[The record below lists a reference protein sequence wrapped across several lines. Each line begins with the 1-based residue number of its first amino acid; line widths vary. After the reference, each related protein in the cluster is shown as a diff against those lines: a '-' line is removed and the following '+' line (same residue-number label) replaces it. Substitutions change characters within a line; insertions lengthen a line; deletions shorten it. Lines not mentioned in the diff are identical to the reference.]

1 VEREFARW
9 MRRAHRN
16 LESAE
21 LDLARGYYEWACFK
35 AQQAAELAVKALLRA
50 RGVAKGGRSV
60 LKLIEAAERELS
72 LQAPGEVREAAEL
85 DHFYI
90 LPRHPDVYDEGSP
103 FEYFTESMARRALE
117 HARRVIK

>member
-1 VEREFARW
+1 MLASVCVEREFARL

-16 LESAE
+16 LKSTE

-50 RGVAKGGRSV
+50 RGVAKGRRSV
-60 LKLIEAAERELS
+60 LKLIEVAEREPS
-72 LQAPGEVREAAEL
+72 LQAPDEVRETAEEL

-90 LPRHPDVYDEGSP
+90 SPRRP
-103 FEYFTESMARRALE
+103 
-117 HARRVIK
+117 